1 MTVPLSSLD
10 ETALMAVVGGDREL
24 ARQLAALFLEDLGP
38 RVTEIT
44 AAVSELDAKRL
55 HAGAHAL
62 RGSAGSIKADIVAA
76 AAGVLEAMGRASKL
90 EGVMRALDELTIA
103 VANLRPR
110 LVALAASA

>member
-1 MTVPLSSLD
+1 MTAPLSSLD
-10 ETALMAVVGGDREL
+10 ETALMTLVDGDREL
-24 ARQLAALFLEDLGP
+24 AGQLAGLFLEDLEP

-76 AAGVLEAMGRASKL
+76 AAGVLETMGRASKL
-90 EGVMRALDELTIA
+90 EGVQRALDELTIA

-110 LVALAASA
+110 LVALAASI

>member
-1 MTVPLSSLD
+1 MTKPLSSLD
-10 ETALMAVVGGDREL
+10 ETALMTLVDGDREL
-24 ARQLAALFLEDLGP
+24 AGQLAGLFLEDLEP

-76 AAGVLEAMGRASKL
+76 AAGVLETMGRASKL
-90 EGVMRALDELTIA
+90 EGVQRALDELTIA

-110 LVALAASA
+110 LVALAASV